1 MNASKDA
8 DTYETIAAIQ
18 FLLYVQETKLNML
31 NVYIILHIFKILSYA
46 LHIITL
52 GKKKTNHEKRLI
64 LFILSQ
70 LFVLLHLYLPVPS

>member
-18 FLLYVQETKLNML
+18 FLLYAQDYIDSKCILHST
-31 NVYIILHIFKILSYA
+31 YIIIYA

-52 GKKKTNHEKRLI
+52 G
-64 LFILSQ
+64 
-70 LFVLLHLYLPVPS
+70 